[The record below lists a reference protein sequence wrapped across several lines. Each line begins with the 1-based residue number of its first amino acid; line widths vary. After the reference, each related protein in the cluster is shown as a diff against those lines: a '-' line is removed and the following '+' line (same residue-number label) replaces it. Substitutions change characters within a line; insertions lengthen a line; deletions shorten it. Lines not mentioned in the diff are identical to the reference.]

1 MGMVSIKRYLN
12 LATLE
17 AEKPA
22 TALALVLERLGD
34 SVIDWD
40 PQEYENFREAIATIT
55 GGLSPALPQKE
66 MLVVAEAAMQAV
78 ENYNRRIVQMIE
90 KQNRDF
96 QSIIK
101 MLRDSIVKMAGENI
115 ESVQGLGRIDQEL
128 DSGPGFRNLQSLR
141 MHLGTCLPGLRKEV
155 EREQLA
161 SKALIERLQIEI
173 ESAVSPAERL
183 ARRRT
188 DAATGLPG
196 QKECLEAIQQA
207 IARGTR
213 HYAIVMVVNR
223 VEPIS
228 ARFGREAG
236 DWMLSRFRQF
246 VETQFE
252 QADQLFRWCG
262 PAVVAIV
269 ERAQPFD
276 QIRAF
281 LKRIFETPISETID
295 VNGRS
300 VFVPISAAW
309 SVFTICAALE
319 TTEKQIHKFVASQG
333 CRDFV

>member
-1 MGMVSIKRYLN
+1 MVSIKRYLN
-12 LATLE
+12 LSTLE

-34 SVIDWD
+34 SVIAWD
-40 PQEYENFREAIATIT
+40 PEETENFRDEIATIT

-78 ENYNRRIVQMIE
+78 ENYNRRIVQLIE

-96 QSIIK
+96 QSIVK
-101 MLRDSIVKMAGENI
+101 MLRDSIVKMASENI
-115 ESVQGLGRIDQEL
+115 ESVQDLNRIDQEL
-128 DSGPGFRNLQSLR
+128 NGGPGFKDLQSLR
-141 MHLGTCLPGLRKEV
+141 VHLGACLPGLRKEV
-155 EREQLA
+155 ERERLA
-161 SKALIERLQIEI
+161 SKALIERLQIEM

-183 ARRRT
+183 ARGRFDT
-188 DAATGLPG
+188 ATGLPG
-196 QKECLEAIQQA
+196 QKECIAAIHEAV
-207 IARGTR
+207 ARGTR
-213 HYAIVMVVNR
+213 HYAVVMVVNR
-223 VEPIS
+223 IDPIT

-236 DWMLSRFRQF
+236 DWMLSRFREF
-246 VETQFE
+246 VQSEFE
-252 QADQLFRWCG
+252 EADLLFRWCG
-262 PAVVAIV
+262 PAIVAVV

-281 LKRIFETPISETID
+281 VKRIFETPISETID

-309 SVFTICAALE
+309 SIFTICATPE
-319 TTEKQIHKFVASQG
+319 TTEKQIQKFVEAQG